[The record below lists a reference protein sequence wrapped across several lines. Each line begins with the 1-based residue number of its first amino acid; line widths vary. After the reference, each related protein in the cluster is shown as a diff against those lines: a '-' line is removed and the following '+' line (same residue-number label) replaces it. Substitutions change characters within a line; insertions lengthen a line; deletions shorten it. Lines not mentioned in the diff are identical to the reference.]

1 MTRWYR
7 APELILGNV
16 KYTAAVD
23 VWSVGCIFAEL
34 LNMEEGLRDT
44 CPSRRGEPLFPG
56 TSCALLSPSKRGA
69 SYTDQ
74 KDQLTLICS
83 ILGRP
88 DSHTIDKM
96 GRFAAPEV
104 RNYLKSLPKKTSDDT
119 FKELFPAA
127 EPAAICLLRKM
138 LHFDHEKRITVKEA
152 LSDPYLA
159 PLRKEIPTRNVCPP
173 LRSESSLRRCTI
185 SEMRTLMLG
194 ELENFKKKKR

>member
-1 MTRWYR
+1 
-7 APELILGNV
+7 
-16 KYTAAVD
+16 
-23 VWSVGCIFAEL
+23 
-34 LNMEEGLRDT
+34 MEEGLRDT
-44 CPSRRGEPLFPG
+44 CPSKRGEPLFPG
-56 TSCALLSPSKRGA
+56 ASCALLSPSKRGA

-104 RNYLKSLPKKTSDDT
+104 RNYLKSLPKKTSDDS
-119 FKELFPAA
+119 FNEMFPAA
-127 EPAAICLLRKM
+127 EPAAVRLLKKM

-159 PLRKEIPTRNVCPP
+159 PLRKEIPARNTCPV
-173 LRSESSLRRCTI
+173 LKSESSSLRGLTA
-185 SEMRTLMLG
+185 SEMQKLMLN
-194 ELENFKKKKR
+194 EIRRFKQSKVSKVL

>member
-34 LNMEEGLRDT
+34 LNMEEGLRET

-56 TSCALLSPSKRGA
+56 TSCALLSPSKRGV

-104 RNYLKSLPKKTSDDT
+104 RSYLKSLPKKTSDDT
-119 FKELFPAA
+119 FKDMFPAA
-127 EPAAICLLRKM
+127 EPAA
-138 LHFDHEKRITVKEA
+138 V
-152 LSDPYLA
+152 
-159 PLRKEIPTRNVCPP
+159 
-173 LRSESSLRRCTI
+173 
-185 SEMRTLMLG
+185 RTSFHILIHTHTQQQQHTYS
-194 ELENFKKKKR
+194 N

>member
-23 VWSVGCIFAEL
+23 IWSIGCIFAEL

-44 CPSRRGEPLFPG
+44 CPSKRGEPLFPG

-88 DSHTIDKM
+88 DSDTIDKM

-104 RNYLKSLPKKTSDDT
+104 R
-119 FKELFPAA
+119 FK
-127 EPAAICLLRKM
+127 LL
-138 LHFDHEKRITVKEA
+138 
-152 LSDPYLA
+152 
-159 PLRKEIPTRNVCPP
+159 
-173 LRSESSLRRCTI
+173 
-185 SEMRTLMLG
+185 
-194 ELENFKKKKR
+194 